1 MRKEIMPKPKNALT
15 IFQLLEKSNC
25 RECGEK
31 TCMAFAGAV
40 FTGRRQLKECSKLD
54 RKIVEAHSEG
64 HQNAFDIE
72 QNREDSLD
80 RLKSQIADIDL
91 QAAALRTGGRFENG
105 RLTIKVMGKDF
116 SVTAAGMFSTDIH
129 VNPWVA
135 APFLYYVLHGKG
147 LLPTGDWR
155 SFRELGDGRELYP
168 LFQKRCEE
176 PIKRV
181 ADTYTDLFDDMVHIF
196 SGRQVAQQF
205 ESDIS
210 VVLHPLPKVP
220 LMVCYWR
227 PEEGMRSSLNLFFDR
242 TADQNLDIGSIFSIG
257 TGLAQMFTR
266 MAQRHGFPL
275 SLNGSN
281 KLGESVV
288 NMP

>member
-1 MRKEIMPKPKNALT
+1 MPKPKNALT
-15 IFQLLEKSNC
+15 IFQLLDKSNC

-40 FTGRRQLKECSKLD
+40 FTGHRQLKECPRLD
-54 RKIVEAHSEG
+54 RKTVEAHSEPP
-64 HQNAFDIE
+64 QNSFDVE
-72 QNREDSLD
+72 QNREDYLEQ
-80 RLKSQIADIDL
+80 LKTQIREIDFE
-91 QAAALRTGGRFENG
+91 AAALRTGGQFENG

-116 SVTAAGMFSTDIH
+116 SITTAGMFSTDIH

-135 APFLYYVLHGKG
+135 APFLSYVLHGKG

-155 SFRELGDGRELYP
+155 SFRELSDGRERYP

-176 PIKRV
+176 PLKQV
-181 ADTYTDLFDDMVHIF
+181 ADSYTDLFDDMVHIF
-196 SGRQVAQQF
+196 SGRQVERQF

-220 LMVCYWR
+220 LMVCYWL
-227 PEEGMRSSLNLFFDR
+227 PEEGMHSSLNLFFDR

-257 TGLAQMFTR
+257 AGLAQMFSR
-266 MAQRHGFPL
+266 MARRHGFAPFT
-275 SLNGSN
+275 
-281 KLGESVV
+281 
-288 NMP
+288 P